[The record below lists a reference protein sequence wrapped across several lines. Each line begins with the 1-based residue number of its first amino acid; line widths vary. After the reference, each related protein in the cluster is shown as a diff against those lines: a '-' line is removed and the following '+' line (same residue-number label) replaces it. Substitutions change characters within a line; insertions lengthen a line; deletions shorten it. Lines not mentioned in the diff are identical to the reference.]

1 MADEL
6 AAAIEDESH
15 EAEADELSQRALKL
29 APVGDLA
36 DKIKNQQCRLA
47 DRVMRANA
55 QGLRLFRGCAAAYA
69 GAGTASTFRPN
80 PPLDV
85 EAAIGELAVGE
96 ALVSFLDGN
105 GAPTPVERA
114 LVVPPESRVGTI
126 TAEER
131 QALRQA
137 SLLHDHYCEAQDR
150 ESAYE
155 LLRQLSRLGSLG
167 CAIAGRM
174 PTVAEQAWCVARSLP
189 RTAPTC
195 SRWPKPSSCLRR
207 WRGSNL
213 WATAM

>member
-1 MADEL
+1 MADGL

-15 EAEADELSQRALKL
+15 EAEADELFQRALKL

-96 ALVSFLDGN
+96 ALVSFLDHKRRAHPGGAGPGGAAREPRGDDHGR
-105 GAPTPVERA
+105 GAPGAVAGLAPAR
-114 LVVPPESRVGTI
+114 P
-126 TAEER
+126 
-131 QALRQA
+131 
-137 SLLHDHYCEAQDR
+137 
-150 ESAYE
+150 
-155 LLRQLSRLGSLG
+155 LLRSPGPGIGL
-167 CAIAGRM
+167 
-174 PTVAEQAWCVARSLP
+174 
-189 RTAPTC
+189 
-195 SRWPKPSSCLRR
+195 
-207 WRGSNL
+207 
-213 WATAM
+213 

>member
-1 MADEL
+1 MDQVFLRGIALADLLEGMADGL

-15 EAEADELSQRALKL
+15 DAEADELFQRALKL

-96 ALVSFLDGN
+96 ALVSFLDHKRCAHPG
-105 GAPTPVERA
+105 GAGP
-114 LVVPPESRVGTI
+114 GG
-126 TAEER
+126 
-131 QALRQA
+131 A
-137 SLLHDHYCEAQDR
+137 SPLHDHYREAHDR

-155 LLRQLSRLGSLG
+155 LLRQPSRLGSVVCG
-167 CAIAGRM
+167 IAGRM
-174 PTVAEQAWCVARSLP
+174 PTVAEQPW
-189 RTAPTC
+189 
-195 SRWPKPSSCLRR
+195 
-207 WRGSNL
+207 
-213 WATAM
+213 

>member
-1 MADEL
+1 MDQVFLRGIALADLLEGMADGL

-15 EAEADELSQRALKL
+15 DAEADELFQRALKL

-96 ALVSFLDGN
+96 ALVSFLDDKWRAHPG
-105 GAPTPVERA
+105 GAGP
-114 LVVPPESRVGTI
+114 GG
-126 TAEER
+126 
-131 QALRQA
+131 A
-137 SLLHDHYCEAQDR
+137 SPLHDHYREAHDR

-155 LLRQLSRLGSLG
+155 LLRQPSRLGSVVCG
-167 CAIAGRM
+167 IAGRM
-174 PTVAEQAWCVARSLP
+174 PTVAEQPW
-189 RTAPTC
+189 
-195 SRWPKPSSCLRR
+195 
-207 WRGSNL
+207 
-213 WATAM
+213 

>member
-1 MADEL
+1 MAQVFHRGIALADLLEGMADEL

-15 EAEADELSQRALKL
+15 EAEADELFQRALKL

-47 DRVMRANA
+47 DRVMRANT
-55 QGLRLFRGCAAAYA
+55 QGLRLLRGCAAAYA

-96 ALVSFLDGN
+96 ALVSFLDDKRRAHPG
-105 GAPTPVERA
+105 GAGP
-114 LVVPPESRVGTI
+114 GG
-126 TAEER
+126 
-131 QALRQA
+131 A
-137 SLLHDHYCEAQDR
+137 SPLHDHYREAQDR

-155 LLRQLSRLGSLG
+155 LLRQPSRLGSVG

-195 SRWPKPSSCLRR
+195 SRWPQPSSCPHR

-213 WATAM
+213 WATAT

>member
-1 MADEL
+1 MDQVFHRGIALADLLEGMADEL

-15 EAEADELSQRALKL
+15 EAVADELFQRALKL

-36 DKIKNQQCRLA
+36 DKIKNQQRRLA

-55 QGLRLFRGCAAAYA
+55 QGLRLLRGFVAAYA

-85 EAAIGELAVGE
+85 EAASGELAVGE
-96 ALVSFLDGN
+96 ALVSFVDHKRRAHPG
-105 GAPTPVERA
+105 GAGP
-114 LVVPPESRVGTI
+114 GG
-126 TAEER
+126 
-131 QALRQA
+131 A
-137 SLLHDHYCEAQDR
+137 SLLHDHYREAQDR

-155 LLRQLSRLGSLG
+155 LLRQPSRLGSLG

-195 SRWPKPSSCLRR
+195 SRWPKPSSCPRR